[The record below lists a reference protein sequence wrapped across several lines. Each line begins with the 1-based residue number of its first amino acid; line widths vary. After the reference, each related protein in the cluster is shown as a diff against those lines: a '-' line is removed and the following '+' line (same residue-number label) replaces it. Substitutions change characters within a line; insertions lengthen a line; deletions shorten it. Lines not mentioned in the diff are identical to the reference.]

1 LPKASKRL
9 IHGGIGLT
17 PVEQKNPVNIAKH
30 ETANRVLATFGNI
43 LDEASQAV
51 SNAGNSTVQYSLD
64 KKPKDMWNFI
74 IGSQF
79 QLNRSGM
86 IRAEYGFLGSRSQ
99 FIGGLQYRFN
109 L

>member
-1 LPKASKRL
+1 
-9 IHGGIGLT
+9 
-17 PVEQKNPVNIAKH
+17 
-30 ETANRVLATFGNI
+30 
-43 LDEASQAV
+43 
-51 SNAGNSTVQYSLD
+51 
-64 KKPKDMWNFI
+64 MWNFI

-79 QLNRSGM
+79 QINRSWM